1 MHLIYILNYLNRTKT
16 NNITDPMQTFWKIM
30 CWKRNILNAVEA
42 ILFLWTGA
50 KMHFAGKY
58 CYFVTDAKLAPR
70 NMERMPRILF
80 LTLYA
85 VGHHNPVQSYILST
99 FRFPSFSPD
108 NPISLLCC
116 LLTIGIE
123 RIVGSVLLCQ
133 PTGSS
138 NTHRKK
144 KKATTKKNDRAT
156 ELGCFQFPFWLLT
169 VSRRLRGSVM
179 WDSISCV
186 TWAPQGR
193 VPFALF
199 AFPGA
204 NHSGKV
210 TRAKKV
216 TILPELKEQGLGC
229 VSRRNHCT
237 ADAASAY
244 WCSRQNWVLHKAY
257 NSYPC

>member
-1 MHLIYILNYLNRTKT
+1 MHLAYILNYLNRTKT
-16 NNITDPMQTFWKIM
+16 KKNNIADPMQTFWKIM

-99 FRFPSFSPD
+99 LRFPSFSPD

-144 KKATTKKNDRAT
+144 RKQQKKR
-156 ELGCFQFPFWLLT
+156 
-169 VSRRLRGSVM
+169 
-179 WDSISCV
+179 
-186 TWAPQGR
+186 
-193 VPFALF
+193 
-199 AFPGA
+199 
-204 NHSGKV
+204 
-210 TRAKKV
+210 
-216 TILPELKEQGLGC
+216 
-229 VSRRNHCT
+229 
-237 ADAASAY
+237 
-244 WCSRQNWVLHKAY
+244 
-257 NSYPC
+257 